1 MLEIR
6 RATSVERVSVQGEV
20 SVGQESA
27 ALRGFCVQINREG
40 VRAQSSAADAQNAFF
55 CPRASRSF
63 PLFSAVRG
71 SLGFLRRGS
80 GRSLGSA
87 PSGTSFGDG
96 TRVRGHCPLR
106 GALRGGVGALR
117 VCLKGAD
124 RGKAALV
131 RGERRGQ
138 R

>member
-6 RATSVERVSVQGEV
+6 RATSAERVSVQGEV

-63 PLFSAVRG
+63 
-71 SLGFLRRGS
+71 
-80 GRSLGSA
+80 
-87 PSGTSFGDG
+87 
-96 TRVRGHCPLR
+96 
-106 GALRGGVGALR
+106 
-117 VCLKGAD
+117 
-124 RGKAALV
+124 
-131 RGERRGQ
+131 
-138 R
+138 